1 MSNRTSC
8 FSLKNYNNSCCLAE
22 AIEMK
27 YKTHLSATIVSSI
40 VFIVLSPVAIV
51 ANSLIFVAIW
61 KGRSER
67 TWFHIILGGL
77 AFCDFCTGL
86 LVQPFLGVGSLLF
99 FVNPGASSD
108 KKYLAMAIIGI
119 GFLSASFFSVAVLLL
134 VTILSIE
141 RWMHMRRRLL
151 MTHFRQ
157 NVIVAVIVIF
167 PVPIT
172 VSNAVQFRGLETTNK
187 VSFAFIGVF
196 MLLCYLITF
205 FAYFKVYRIIRQHQ
219 QQIHETQSQGF
230 EQSTTNLA
238 KYKRSVKSVLYIF
251 TFFSLTFFPVFAV
264 VAFMLSTEDISCLEA
279 SAAYYIAHVIYF
291 LSPSLSAA
299 LYVWRM
305 NDIRNQV
312 KNLFC

>member
-8 FSLKNYNNSCCLAE
+8 FSLENYNICCCLAE
-22 AIEMK
+22 ATEMK
-27 YKTHLSATIVSSI
+27 YKSHLSAVIVSSI

-51 ANSLIFVAIW
+51 ANSLILVAIW
-61 KGRSER
+61 KGRLER
-67 TWFHIILGGL
+67 TWFHIFLGGL

-108 KKYLAMAIIGI
+108 ERDLAMAIIGI
-119 GFLSASFFSVAVLLL
+119 GFLSASFFSPAVLLL
-134 VTILSIE
+134 VTLLSIE
-141 RWMHMRRRLL
+141 RWTHMRRRFL
-151 MTHFRQ
+151 MTQCRR
-157 NVIVAVIVIF
+157 NVMVAVIVIV
-167 PVPIT
+167 PVTIT
-172 VSNAVQFRGLETTNK
+172 VSNAVQMGVLHVANK

-219 QQIHETQSQGF
+219 QQIHENQSQSF
-230 EQSTTNLA
+230 EQSTINLA

-251 TFFSLTFFPVFAV
+251 TFFSLTFFPVFSV
-264 VAFMLSTEDISCLEA
+264 VAFMLTTEYISCLEA
-279 SAAYYIAHVIYF
+279 FAVHYIALIICF
-291 LSPSLSAA
+291 LSPSLNPA

>member
-1 MSNRTSC
+1 
-8 FSLKNYNNSCCLAE
+8 
-22 AIEMK
+22 
-27 YKTHLSATIVSSI
+27 
-40 VFIVLSPVAIV
+40 
-51 ANSLIFVAIW
+51 
-61 KGRSER
+61 
-67 TWFHIILGGL
+67 
-77 AFCDFCTGL
+77 
-86 LVQPFLGVGSLLF
+86 
-99 FVNPGASSD
+99 
-108 KKYLAMAIIGI
+108 
-119 GFLSASFFSVAVLLL
+119 
-134 VTILSIE
+134 
-141 RWMHMRRRLL
+141 
-151 MTHFRQ
+151 MTHFRR

-167 PVPIT
+167 PVSVT
-172 VSNAVQFRGLETTNK
+172 VSNAVQFRVLETTNK

-251 TFFSLTFFPVFAV
+251 TSFSLTFFPVFAV

-291 LSPSLSAA
+291 LSLSLNPA

-305 NDIRNQV
+305 NDIRNSESSQEFILLECRV
-312 KNLFC
+312 NTSLDHHSMTVAKGLLRTDRSLKDHGQQNFPFKEKENSCVFIYLSERPKNILARTSLSKGNCNKKYILIAGDFLFR

>member
-8 FSLKNYNNSCCLAE
+8 FSLENYNIGCCFAE

-27 YKTHLSATIVSSI
+27 YKTHLSTIIVSSI

-51 ANSLIFVAIW
+51 GNLLILVAIW
-61 KGRSER
+61 KGRLER
-67 TWFHIILGGL
+67 AWFHIFLGGL

-99 FVNPGASSD
+99 FVNPRASLD
-108 KKYLAMAIIGI
+108 KKDLPMAIISAGL
-119 GFLSASFFSVAVLLL
+119 LSASFFRAAVLLL
-134 VTILSIE
+134 VTLLSIE
-141 RWMHMRRRLL
+141 RWTHMRRRFL
-151 MTHFRQ
+151 MTHSRR
-157 NVIVAVIVIF
+157 NVMVAVIVIV
-167 PVPIT
+167 PVSIT
-172 VSNAVQFRGLETTNK
+172 VLLTRGLQTTDK
-187 VSFAFIGVF
+187 ASLAFIGVF

-219 QQIHETQSQGF
+219 QQIHENQSQSF
-230 EQSTTNLA
+230 ERSTINLA

-251 TFFSLTFFPVFAV
+251 IFFSLTFFPVFAV
-264 VAFMLSTEDISCLEA
+264 VAFMLTREYIPCLEA
-279 SAAYYIAHVIYF
+279 FAVYYIALVICF
-291 LSPSLSAA
+291 LSPSLNPA

-312 KNLFC
+312 KNLFR

>member
-8 FSLKNYNNSCCLAE
+8 FSLENYHISCCLAE

-27 YKTHLSATIVSSI
+27 YKTHLSAIIVSSI

-51 ANSLIFVAIW
+51 ANSLILVAIW

-86 LVQPFLGVGSLLF
+86 LVQPFLGIGLLLS

-108 KKYLAMAIIGI
+108 EKDLAMAITGI
-119 GFLSASFFSVAVLLL
+119 GFLSASFFGAAVLLL
-134 VTILSIE
+134 VTLLSNE

-151 MTHFRQ
+151 MTHCHR
-157 NVIVAVIVIF
+157 NVIVAVIVIV
-167 PVPIT
+167 PVSIT
-172 VSNAVQFRGLETTNK
+172 VSNAVQFRVLESTNK

-205 FAYFKVYRIIRQHQ
+205 FAYFKIYRIIRQHQ
-219 QQIHETQSQGF
+219 QQIRENQSQGF
-230 EQSTTNLA
+230 EQSTINLA

-251 TFFSLTFFPVFAV
+251 TFFSLTFLPVFAV
-264 VAFMLSTEDISCLEA
+264 VAFMLSREDISCLEA
-279 SAAYYIAHVIYF
+279 SAAYYIAQIINF
-291 LSPSLSAA
+291 LSSSLNPA

-305 NDIRNQV
+305 NDFWNQL
-312 KNLFC
+312 KNLFR